1 MARLSKD
8 SSKSLRILPHRIAY
22 VIVDAVVGIVCKSA
36 KRTEIYFG
44 KGGNSMQKIAAGCV
58 IEPASRLHSGLSVPQ
73 FPAAGGNMEKG
84 RDFFNLTQLCWS
96 SFRFTHS
103 LLFLKLL
110 SGEGQSAC
118 AGGPVTMVGLQSR
131 GCGFRY
137 SVRGVCQTV
146 ASRERLVQISKDLDH
161 SVDAA
166 RIVNIRL
173 WVTQLF
179 GLKARALLQHRESI
193 GAEAGVEAF
202 NGSRGGSQ
210 FLQKSATFLVFV
222 LRSLIFRLSIL
233 HVIDNLKFARKHA
246 TSCFFDVCRSFVGKS
261 FERGCEFSNPSAP
274 MCTGIMNFASR
285 QSRGLGK
292 RIVGSKAFF
301 GLHSGRDAQQNV
313 AVRSFGSLVEFCKAI
328 LQIVDPALTRECT
341 HDIFPFT
348 KHNLYT

>member
-44 KGGNSMQKIAAGCV
+44 KGGNSVQDVAAGCV

-73 FPAAGGNMEKG
+73 FPASGSIFKKAADMGDISLRGI
-84 RDFFNLTQLCWS
+84 FP
-96 SFRFTHS
+96 FRFTHS

-118 AGGPVTMVGLQSR
+118 AGGSVTMVGLQSR
-131 GCGFRY
+131 GCGFGC
-137 SVRGVCQTV
+137 SVRGVCETV
-146 ASRERLVQISKDLDH
+146 ASRDRLVQISKDLDH

-179 GLKARALLQHRESI
+179 GLKAGALLQHCEAV
-193 GAEAGVEAF
+193 GAEARVETF
-202 NGSRGGSQ
+202 NGGRGGSQ
-210 FLQKSATFLVFV
+210 FLQGSA
-222 LRSLIFRLSIL
+222 LSF
-233 HVIDNLKFARKHA
+233 IDNLKFARKHA
-246 TSCFFDVCRSFVGKS
+246 TSCFFDVCRRFVGKS

-301 GLHSGRDAQQNV
+301 GLYSGRDAQQNV

-348 KHNLYT
+348 KCNLYT